1 MKKPRLSAT
10 SECARVH
17 KAVIPVTYRGDLFCQ
32 TRASMAKKAI
42 AALLLIVVAAW
53 AEMVMAPMLA
63 MRVHHMDARQEITA
77 NKPARQAGDHH
88 AEHVR
93 MAGHS
98 CCPGIHGAEPEAA
111 IQLTAG
117 APPCADP
124 HSCCFQQGPQSVPVP
139 ARVNL
144 AREMT
149 PVVKTTVSSRVEEEA
164 SYTIDNDFSALRP
177 PPDIFGM
184 TLRI

>member
-1 MKKPRLSAT
+1 ML
-10 SECARVH
+10 
-17 KAVIPVTYRGDLFCQ
+17 CQ
-32 TRASMAKKAI
+32 TQARMAKKAI
-42 AALLLIVVAAW
+42 AAVLLIVVAAW

-63 MRVHHMDARQEITA
+63 MRVHPLDTSHAAAA
-77 NKPARQAGDHH
+77 NKPAKQAGDHH

-93 MAGHS
+93 MHGHS
-98 CCPGIHGAEPEAA
+98 CCPGMHGAEPEAA
-111 IQLTAG
+111 IELTAG

-139 ARVNL
+139 ARVKL

-149 PVVKTTVSSRVEEEA
+149 PAVKTAVSAGVEDA
-164 SYTIDNDFSALRP
+164 TCTIDSNVSALRP